1 MMKITNTSRTL
12 TGVLSAAILIFF
24 IMTGCARKSDLELGV
39 KALSEGA
46 YGKALKSLRM
56 ALTKDTLNPEI
67 HYYMCLAYIHLDS
80 TEHTLNHY
88 LKLAELGS
96 DLKDDRELR
105 ELVAVML
112 GLEPYPSSII
122 PMRKLNQFKGT
133 FNPNGDLIAL
143 AASKRDKADIYLANL
158 DGSDMKRVVSGGMNT
173 DPDFSP
179 GGNMIIY
186 VSNRDGDEDLY
197 LYNIGK
203 NETRKITDNAAQDFA
218 PSFAPGAK
226 EVVFVSNLDDL
237 YKWEI
242 YTINVE
248 TGRTHRLTD
257 NDYWDGFPRF
267 TANGQ
272 SIVFSSKRDGS
283 ESIYVMRRDGG
294 AEEILFA
301 SAADD
306 NDPTLIQDKLFFKS
320 QMDGEWEIYQYNI
333 RTKRVVRLTN
343 NPYPDWNPQIS
354 DDGMKMLVSRKIKGR
369 WVLYFINLDDP
380 LDADFI
386 AAEIRKR
393 LRE

>member
-1 MMKITNTSRTL
+1 MIKITDTSRTL
-12 TGVLSAAILIFF
+12 IGVLWVAISIIM

-46 YGKALKSLRM
+46 YDKALKSLRI

-67 HYYMCLAYIHLDS
+67 HYHMCLAYIHLDS
-80 TEHTLNHY
+80 AENTLSHY
-88 LKLAELGS
+88 LELAELGS
-96 DLKDDRELR
+96 DRKDDRELR

-122 PMRKLNQFKGT
+122 PMRRLNQFKGT

-179 GGNMIIY
+179 DGDLLVY

-197 LYNIGK
+197 LYNISK
-203 NETRKITDNAAQDFA
+203 NETRKVTDNAAQDFA
-218 PSFAPGAK
+218 PSFAPEGK
-226 EVVFVSNLDDL
+226 EVVFVSNLDNL

-242 YTINVE
+242 YAINVE
-248 TGRTHRLTD
+248 TGRTRRLTD

-272 SIVFSSKRDGS
+272 SIVFSSKRNGS
-283 ESIYVMRRDGG
+283 EDIYVMRRDGG
-294 AEEILFA
+294 AQELLFA
-301 SAADD
+301 SVADD
-306 NDPTLIQDKLFFKS
+306 NDPTLIQEKLFFKS
-320 QMDGEWEIYQYNI
+320 QMDGEWEIYQYNV
-333 RTKRVVRLTN
+333 RTKRLVRLTN
-343 NPYPDWNPQIS
+343 NQWPDWNPQIS
-354 DDGMKMLVSRKIKGR
+354 NDGMKMLVSRKIKGR

-386 AAEIRKR
+386 AGEIRKR
-393 LRE
+393 VRE